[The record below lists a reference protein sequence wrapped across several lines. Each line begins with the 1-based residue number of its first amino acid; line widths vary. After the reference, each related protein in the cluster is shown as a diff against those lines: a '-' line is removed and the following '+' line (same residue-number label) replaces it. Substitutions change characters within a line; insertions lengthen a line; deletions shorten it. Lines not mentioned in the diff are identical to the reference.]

1 MGTDIVYI
9 PRIRKML
16 TKKSFINYIYTKKEQ
31 ELANKFKDSTNFYAT
46 RFAAKEAIIKA
57 TNGKYDFRQIEILK
71 DIDGKPLPK
80 ILNENLNINLSLSF
94 DNDYALSTELP
105 EGLKS
110 IVINLKNGKT
120 ATASVEY
127 K

>member
-16 TKKSFINYIYTKKEQ
+16 TKNPIDLEDKLYRS
-31 ELANKFKDSTNFYAT
+31 
-46 RFAAKEAIIKA
+46 RVAAKEAIIKA

-94 DNDYALSTELP
+94 DNDYAIAFCITE
-105 EGLKS
+105 K
-110 IVINLKNGKT
+110 K
-120 ATASVEY
+120 
-127 K
+127 